1 MKKTLAIL
9 LTLVMLF
16 ATAVAVIPVSA
27 EVEPNEDWNADE
39 DGVYRIRTAADLLA
53 FSSYME
59 LYSNYKD
66 KTVEL
71 ANDIDMNGVEWF
83 MPKEF
88 HGTLDGKNH
97 AIKNL
102 SLTTNGFVNKLMDG
116 AVIKNI
122 RFENV
127 NYKVAE
133 SVAAA
138 QGAGV
143 IAQTVTG
150 SVLFENVYVH
160 GVIECTHQISYCGG
174 FIGAVNKGNADDT
187 YTATFNNCVSNVK
200 MKAVATFAGGFVGL
214 TSVYSKSVFNDCV
227 FLGDL
232 SETSGAL
239 ASNFAGTCVGG
250 AELTRCVS
258 LGKSYANAKSGGAF
272 VYVSH
277 VGNGVAKGLTA
288 DIVISDCYAA
298 VAEGQHAIGASDSKS
313 TCYRLEINYGGD
325 KKLDITASEGNAL
338 YSKMSDIEAAM
349 QYIANGDTV
358 NVTKDNFAEKCPA
371 LAKDNKWVVMGDET
385 VAYADG
391 KTAVKLMSATSK
403 ALLETPEA
411 PAEGT
416 GDSGNTDDGEN
427 NENGN
432 NTDNGGNGANT
443 AAPSDTTPETKP
455 ETKADDTTA
464 DTEEEKKSGCGS
476 VIGVPAIAVAA
487 VMGCA
492 VAFAGK
498 KKED

>member
-16 ATAVAVIPVSA
+16 ATAIAVIPVSA
-27 EVEPNEDWNADE
+27 DVEPNEDWDADA

-53 FSSYME
+53 FSSYASI
-59 LYSNYKD
+59 LNSYKD

-71 ANDIDMNGVEWF
+71 ANDIDMNGVEYF
-83 MPKEF
+83 MFKEF
-88 HGTLDGKNH
+88 YGTLDGKNH

-102 SLTTNGFVNKLMDG
+102 SMATDGFVQKLMDG

-127 NYKVAE
+127 TQTTNATTKN
-133 SVAAA
+133 S
-138 QGAGV
+138 GI
-143 IAQTVTG
+143 IACSVTG
-150 SVLFENVYVH
+150 SVLFENVYVQ
-160 GVIECTHQISYCGG
+160 GSITSTTTANYTGGFVAFINNGGDSTYIATFKNCVSDIKVKGGFAGG
-174 FIGAVNKGNADDT
+174 FIGLVSVN
-187 YTATFNNCVSNVK
+187 S
-200 MKAVATFAGGFVGL
+200 KAVFD
-214 TSVYSKSVFNDCV
+214 DCL

-232 SETSGAL
+232 SETGAYS
-239 ASNFAGTCVGG
+239 SNFTGLCVGG

-258 LGKSYANAKSGGAF
+258 LGKSSKNASSGAL
-272 VYVSH
+272 VYVEH
-277 VGNGVAKGLTA
+277 IGNKVAQAKTA
-288 DIVISDCYAA
+288 DIIISDCYAA
-298 VAEGQHAIGASDSKS
+298 VDEGQCAIGTNAKRS
-313 TCYRLEINYGGD
+313 TCYRLEINYGGN
-325 KKLDITASEGNAL
+325 KKLDITASAEDTLNAHTT
-338 YSKMSDIEAAM
+338 DIEAAM
-349 QYIANGDTV
+349 QFIAKGDTV

-403 ALLETPEA
+403 ALLETPAA

-416 GDSGNTDDGEN
+416 GDSGNTDNGEN

-432 NTDNGGNGANT
+432 NTDNGGNDANT
-443 AAPSDTTPETKP
+443 NTPSDTTPETKD

-464 DTEEEKKSGCGS
+464 DTGEEKKSGCGS
-476 VIGVPAIAVAA
+476 VIGGSVIAVAA
-487 VMGCA
+487 VMSCA
-492 VAFAGK
+492 AVFAGK

>member
-16 ATAVAVIPVSA
+16 ATAVAVITVSA
-27 EVEPNEDWNADE
+27 EVEPNEDWDADE

-53 FSSYME
+53 FSSYAE
-59 LYSNYKD
+59 IYSNYKD

-71 ANDIDMNGVEWF
+71 ANDIDMNGVEWYQVMVF
-83 MPKEF
+83 C
-88 HGTLDGKNH
+88 GTLDGKNH

-102 SLTTNGFVNKLMDG
+102 SMATEGFIRRLTDG

-127 NYKVAE
+127 NQATNATTKNSGIIVL
-133 SVAAA
+133 S
-138 QGAGV
+138 
-143 IAQTVTG
+143 VTG
-150 SVLFENVYVH
+150 SVLFENVYVQ
-160 GVIECTHQISYCGG
+160 GSITSTTEVNYTGG
-174 FIGAVNKGNADDT
+174 FISFINAGGDNT
-187 YTATFNNCVSNVK
+187 NTATFNNCVSDVK
-200 MKAVATFAGGFVGL
+200 VKGGFAGGFIGL
-214 TSVYSKSVFNDCV
+214 TSVNSKAVFNDCV

-232 SETSGAL
+232 SETAKYS
-239 ASNFAGTCVGG
+239 SNFTGLCVGG

-258 LGKSYANAKSGGAF
+258 LGKSSKNADSGAL
-272 VYVSH
+272 VYVEH
-277 VGNGVAKGLTA
+277 ITNQVAQTKIA
-288 DIVISDCYAA
+288 DIIISDCYAA
-298 VAEGQHAIGASDSKS
+298 VGEGQCAIGTNAKRS
-313 TCYRLEINYGGD
+313 TCYRLEINYGGN
-325 KKLDITASEGNAL
+325 KKLDITASAEDTLNAHTT
-338 YSKMSDIEAAM
+338 DIEAAM
-349 QYIANGDTV
+349 QFIAKGDTV

-403 ALLETPEA
+403 ALLETAEA

-443 AAPSDTTPETKP
+443 TAPSDTTPETKP

-476 VIGVPAIAVAA
+476 VIGGSVIAVAA